1 MKTEAMWIGSLQ
13 SCEEEPL
20 GFRWKK
26 CVKFL
31 SIFITNDI
39 KLLVE
44 NNFKQRLKKNFFDY
58 YYIFKRANRYLQAY
72 KSNHT
77 DYII

>member
-13 SCEEEPL
+13 SCEEEPF

-26 CVKFL
+26 VVKFL
-31 SIFITNDI
+31 GIFITYDG

-44 NNFKQRLKKNFFDY
+44 KQFKQR
-58 YYIFKRANRYLQAY
+58 
-72 KSNHT
+72 
-77 DYII
+77 